1 MICSRCLMIGF
12 FGVIIGCARQTPVAA
27 QPPVERRI
35 WMGHDSWIR
44 PLGERLAIQ
53 FNDEPA
59 IIQVSDGRGG
69 PPITYHGQA
78 LMVDR
83 LKTIRSLKAKEAR
96 ERFGD
101 QTLAGAILIEL
112 K

>member
-1 MICSRCLMIGF
+1 MICSRYLMIGSLGAF
-12 FGVIIGCARQTPVAA
+12 IACARQTPVAT
-27 QPPVERRI
+27 QTQVEGRI
-35 WMGHDSWIR
+35 WLGRDSWIR

-53 FNDEPA
+53 FNNEPA

-78 LMVDR
+78 LMVNR
-83 LKTIRSLKAKEAR
+83 LKAIRSLKAKEAR